1 MCHPFDIL
9 SVLSGYSEGISKF
22 LCSLSCLIPE
32 RPIELLKFLLSY
44 SLLQGFRNCNVC
56 AGQSFRCN
64 LPSRFLG
71 NLVYCVSHRDNLLL
85 LDTYLCCIVLLFL
98 YFLLVYFIFYLYIYI
113 YFLSLISFD

>member
-85 LDTYLCCIVLLFL
+85 WTFLCFVLFCFVLCLLYSRQGYIVCR
-98 YFLLVYFIFYLYIYI
+98 
-113 YFLSLISFD
+113 D